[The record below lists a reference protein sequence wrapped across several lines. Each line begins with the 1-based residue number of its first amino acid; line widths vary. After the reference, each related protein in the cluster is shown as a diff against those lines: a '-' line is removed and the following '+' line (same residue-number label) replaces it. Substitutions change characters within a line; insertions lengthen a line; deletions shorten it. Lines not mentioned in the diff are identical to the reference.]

1 MGSAARELT
10 RREQTK
16 AGDRSILELIYRT
29 IQHGVTEFDQAPSSV
44 AISRSDAHLLAKE
57 LYDRR
62 LTNGFESRDEI
73 EARIRDGRLTLF
85 GTNTPIRV
93 AS

>member
-1 MGSAARELT
+1 MGRAARELT
-10 RREQTK
+10 RREQTQ

-29 IQHGVTEFDQAPSSV
+29 IQHGVNIHGQAPSQ
-44 AISRSDAHLLAKE
+44 ITIGRRDAHLLAKE

-93 AS
+93 AA